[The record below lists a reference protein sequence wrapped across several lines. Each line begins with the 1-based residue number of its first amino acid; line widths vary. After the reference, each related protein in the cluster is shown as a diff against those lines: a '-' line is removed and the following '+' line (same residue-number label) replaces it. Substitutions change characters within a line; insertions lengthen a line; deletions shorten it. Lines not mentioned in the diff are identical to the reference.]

1 MRLGLRINSA
11 SRNQGTS
18 PSVTGDVKMEIPADT
33 RYTPETELLLC
44 CARTHLAAETAGRV
58 RTLLQG
64 DLDWTALISAAEV
77 HGVTPLLY
85 SNLNAIWPGTIP
97 KASLDPLRDRYQA
110 NAKRSLKLLSELS
123 GLLKDFAA
131 HGIRAIPFKGPAL
144 AESIYGN
151 ATLRES
157 VDLDV
162 LVEAGNLKGA
172 KDLLLARGCQQM
184 MSWYANPQ
192 LRQMERFQSLSEYN
206 FQFIARNT
214 SAMVELHWM
223 IVPRYYWSS
232 RRPDW
237 LWDNPRFAQVAGV
250 RCTVLSP
257 ETLLLVLSIHG
268 SKHCWAQLKWIC
280 DVAELIRS
288 QPSMEWD
295 EVLANARSL
304 RCQRMVFLGLL
315 LAETLLGAQLP
326 PEVSRRA
333 HADSTTERLL
343 RRLSARI
350 CECKEP
356 PKETATI
363 TIFAFSPRYFRY
375 CFSLNEHPLG
385 KLRWYRNFMALVCH
399 PTDKDWGQVTLPDS
413 FFFVYY
419 IIRLFRLSGTYGS
432 GAIRSL
438 VHKFRRH

>member
-1 MRLGLRINSA
+1 M
-11 SRNQGTS
+11 
-18 PSVTGDVKMEIPADT
+18 
-33 RYTPETELLLC
+33 
-44 CARTHLAAETAGRV
+44 
-58 RTLLQG
+58 
-64 DLDWTALISAAEV
+64 
-77 HGVTPLLY
+77 
-85 SNLNAIWPGTIP
+85 
-97 KASLDPLRDRYQA
+97 
-110 NAKRSLKLLSELS
+110 
-123 GLLKDFAA
+123 
-131 HGIRAIPFKGPAL
+131 
-144 AESIYGN
+144 
-151 ATLRES
+151 
-157 VDLDV
+157 
-162 LVEAGNLKGA
+162 
-172 KDLLLARGCQQM
+172 
-184 MSWYANPQ
+184 
-192 LRQMERFQSLSEYN
+192 
-206 FQFIARNT
+206 
-214 SAMVELHWM
+214 
-223 IVPRYYWSS
+223 
-232 RRPDW
+232 
-237 LWDNPRFAQVAGV
+237 

-375 CFSLNEHPLG
+375 CFRLNEHPLG
-385 KLRWYRNFMALVCH
+385 KLRWCRNFMALVCH